1 MNKKKKFIFDNKKI
15 YKIILNFFLLIVII
29 SLVYFSIPKLFN
41 YTPKL
46 IKESLRKN
54 SNFIAENISNINY
67 KLFPTPRITLYGEN
81 FKIEDSNLQVEGAEI
96 DVILDPFSLINY
108 KSLNYDRLLIKGGST
123 NIKINE
129 ISKLLNYIKRNKKKI
144 NFKKNTI
151 IFFQE
156 KKKIFEINNSI
167 TQISSKNN
175 IQQLNIDG
183 LLSNYK
189 IALFFENE
197 FENKSK
203 IILKIPELDISTNIS
218 ITKKNKPGIFE
229 GLVNFEVLNNLFQF
243 NLIKEK
249 NIKINKGFARNDLV
263 DFSFEGEV
271 FFKPHF
277 FFTLDIKLLK
287 INLEK
292 LFFIVKK
299 NYFSENLHGLK
310 IIEKLNGSLNFKDML
325 QGNVIFKNKEILFQ
339 NFKTNKNMPI
349 HLDAKISEFGK
360 KGKIKFNL
368 LKNIQHKK
376 NSIKELQISG
386 FVTPTSSKVVFEKIL
401 LDKEVFSDRKIKNY
415 EEKFR
420 NDVINGSIGN
430 IFNDIKINN
439 FLKSFIN

>member
-129 ISKLLNYIKRNKKKI
+129 ISKLLNYIKRKKKKI

-167 TQISSKNN
+167 TRISSKNN

-218 ITKKNKPGIFE
+218 VTKKNKPGIFE

-277 FFTLDIKLLK
+277 FFNLDIQPSK
-287 INLEK
+287 INIKK
-292 LFFIVKK
+292 LFSIITK
-299 NYFSENLHGLK
+299 NYFSKDLQSFEAIKKINGFLNLKTNFGGSIIFENGE
-310 IIEKLNGSLNFKDML
+310 IFFK
-325 QGNVIFKNKEILFQ
+325 
-339 NFKTNKNMPI
+339 NFKTNEDYPI
-349 HLDAKISEFGK
+349 FFNAKISEFGK
-360 KGKIKFNL
+360 KSQIKFSL
-368 LKNIQHKK
+368 LKNIQYGE
-376 NSIKELQISG
+376 NSKKELEISG
-386 FVTPTSSKVVFEKIL
+386 LIIPSSSKVSFKQIL
-401 LDKEVFSDRKIKNY
+401 LDKKIFTDKKTKNY
-415 EEKFR
+415 EKKF
-420 NDVINGSIGN
+420 NNEIVNKSLSN
-430 IFNDIKINN
+430 IFNNIKINN
-439 FLKSFIN
+439 FLKDFVN

>member
-1 MNKKKKFIFDNKKI
+1 MAN
-15 YKIILNFFLLIVII
+15 V
-29 SLVYFSIPKLFN
+29 SLQSKD
-41 YTPKL
+41 
-46 IKESLRKN
+46 
-54 SNFIAENISNINY
+54 
-67 KLFPTPRITLYGEN
+67 N
-81 FKIEDSNLQVEGAEI
+81 FKTL
-96 DVILDPFSLINY
+96 
-108 KSLNYDRLLIKGGST
+108 
-123 NIKINE
+123 
-129 ISKLLNYIKRNKKKI
+129 
-144 NFKKNTI
+144 
-151 IFFQE
+151 
-156 KKKIFEINNSI
+156 
-167 TQISSKNN
+167 
-175 IQQLNIDG
+175 
-183 LLSNYK
+183 
-189 IALFFENE
+189 
-197 FENKSK
+197 
-203 IILKIPELDISTNIS
+203 
-218 ITKKNKPGIFE
+218 E
-229 GLVNFEVLNNLFQF
+229 GLISFAVLNNLFQF
-243 NLIKEK
+243 NFVKEK
-249 NIKINKGFARNDLV
+249 NITIKKGYVRNNLINS
-263 DFSFEGEV
+263 SFEGKV

-299 NYFSENLHGLK
+299 NYFSENLHGLN

-325 QGNVIFKNKEILFQ
+325 EGNVIFKNKEILFQ

-401 LDKEVFSDRKIKNY
+401 LDKEVFSDGKIKNY

>member
-1 MNKKKKFIFDNKKI
+1 MNKKT
-15 YKIILNFFLLIVII
+15 NFFFKKKTYKFFLYTLLFIVII
-29 SLVYFSIPKLFN
+29 FLVYLSIPKLFN
-41 YTPKL
+41 YTPQL
-46 IKESLRKN
+46 VEESLKKN
-54 SNFIAENISNINY
+54 SDFKIKNISKTNY
-67 KLFPTPRITLYGEN
+67 HFFPSPRLRLYGT
-81 FKIEDSNLQVEGAEI
+81 NLELEESILKVEGAEI
-96 DVILDPFSLINY
+96 DIILNPLSLINY
-108 KSLNYDRLLIKGGST
+108 KKLNYNKILITGGLT
-123 NIKINE
+123 NVKVSKIN
-129 ISKLLNYIKRNKKKI
+129 KLLDYLKKNKKKI

-151 IFFQE
+151 IILKE
-156 KKKIFEINNSI
+156 KKKLFEINTSTIKIN
-167 TQISSKNN
+167 SKNN
-175 IQQLNIDG
+175 IRLLDISG

-189 IALFFENE
+189 ISFLLENKL
-197 FENKSK
+197 ENKSN
-203 IILKIPELDISTNIS
+203 ITLKIPELDILANVSLQSKDNFKTL
-218 ITKKNKPGIFE
+218 E
-229 GLVNFEVLNNLFQF
+229 GLISFAVLNNLFQF
-243 NLIKEK
+243 NFAKEK
-249 NIKINKGFARNDLV
+249 NITIKKGYVRNNLINS
-263 DFSFEGEV
+263 SFEGKV